1 MDQWIKTVVTA
12 RVLRT
17 IDKMGGLDNYL
28 LGTRTD
34 LLGYEGMRLRVMIR
48 DKKRQLAKIPT
59 ETKSLTV
66 SS

>member
-59 ETKSLTV
+59 ETESLTV